1 MRRCMSTSCWT
12 WFHESGQ
19 QDQKLQSSYSQACD
33 AVPISRFGFT
43 NGITYSMR
51 HFVSSGLVRV
61 SWVMSLMGAISLP
74 TLARR
79 GACPSAPVPNCQ
91 RSPPLRRPAY
101 TALVDRYTPLPVSR
115 PRNGQALR
123 YSRYY
128 LFLLRRFCHPESQA
142 LRCVRYYLCPG
153 PSKHHTQQCPS
164 PREEAHVPI
173 LQEEAHV
180 PTPGTGRP

>member
-1 MRRCMSTSCWT
+1 MQSLFNQVYDVVPTSRCGS
-12 WFHESGQ
+12 
-19 QDQKLQSSYSQACD
+19 
-33 AVPISRFGFT
+33 T
-43 NGITYSMR
+43 NGITCATCR
-51 HFVSSGLVRV
+51 FVSTGLALV
-61 SWVMSLMGAISLP
+61 SWGMQLQVAISRCMWVRL
-74 TLARR
+74 
-79 GACPSAPVPNCQ
+79 GAFRSAPVLNCR
-91 RSPPLRRPAY
+91 RSPPPLRPAY
-101 TALVDRYTPLPVSR
+101 RVLVDRYTQLPVSR
-115 PRNGQALR
+115 PPHGQALR
-123 YSRYY
+123 CNRYY